1 MYFYTLAIKEKTGL
15 KISVSFKKIAITF
28 LLFTVGYFILI
39 AVNISLFS
47 NINQTQKADA
57 AIVLGAGIWNNEPS
71 PVFKERINHS
81 IFLYKKGY
89 VKSIIFT
96 GGTSDNKTLSESYVA
111 KMYAIKNGVATQDIF
126 IEEKSKIT
134 QENLAFAKEIILQN
148 NFSKILLVSD
158 PLHMKRS
165 MMMAKDLNLEAYS
178 SPTTTSKYQSTKA
191 KFIFL
196 LRETF
201 FYIAYQVYNFFL

>member
-1 MYFYTLAIKEKTGL
+1 M
-15 KISVSFKKIAITF
+15 KISVNFKKIAITF
-28 LLFTVGYFILI
+28 LLFTLGYFILI

-81 IFLYKKGY
+81 IYLYKNGY

-96 GGTSDNKTLSESYVA
+96 GGISDNKKLSESYVA
-111 KMYAIKNGVATQDIF
+111 KMYAIKNGVATQDIL

-134 QENLAFAKEIILQN
+134 QENLAFAKEITLQN

-158 PLHMKRS
+158 PLHMKRA
-165 MMMAKDLNLEAYS
+165 MLMVKDYGLMAYS
-178 SPTTTSKYQSTKA
+178 SPTPTTKYKTIKSKIMNKKSASQLGRL
-191 KFIFL
+191 IFYKIFSL
-196 LRETF
+196 
-201 FYIAYQVYNFFL
+201 

>member
-1 MYFYTLAIKEKTGL
+1 MKVIPLKSYIKKVILVLG
-15 KISVSFKKIAITF
+15 SVYIF
-28 LLFTVGYFILI
+28 YFII
-39 AVNISLFS
+39 NAVAIVIYSQKD
-47 NINQTQKADA
+47 QTQEADV

-81 IFLYKKGY
+81 IYLYKNGY

-96 GGTSDNKTLSESYVA
+96 GGISDNKKFSESYVA
-111 KMYAIKNGVATQDIF
+111 KMYAIKNGVSTQDIF
-126 IEEKSKIT
+126 TEEKSKIT
-134 QENLAFAKEIILQN
+134 QENLAFAKEITLQN

-178 SPTTTSKYQSTKA
+178 SPTATSKYQSTTN
-191 KFIFL
+191 KFKFL
-196 LRETF
+196 IREAFFYSAYQIYKTLQLNTF
-201 FYIAYQVYNFFL
+201 F

>member
-1 MYFYTLAIKEKTGL
+1 MKVIPLKSYIKKVILVLG
-15 KISVSFKKIAITF
+15 SVYIF
-28 LLFTVGYFILI
+28 YFII
-39 AVNISLFS
+39 NAVAIVIYSQKD
-47 NINQTQKADA
+47 QTQKADA

-81 IFLYKKGY
+81 IYLYKNGY

-96 GGTSDNKTLSESYVA
+96 GGISDNKKFSESYVA
-111 KMYAIKNGVATQDIF
+111 KMYAIKNGVSPQDIF

-134 QENLAFAKEIILQN
+134 QENLAFAKEITLQN

-178 SPTTTSKYQSTKA
+178 SPTATSKYQSTTN
-191 KFIFL
+191 KFKFL
-196 LRETF
+196 IREAFFYSAYQIYKTLQLNTF
-201 FYIAYQVYNFFL
+201 F

>member
-1 MYFYTLAIKEKTGL
+1 M
-15 KISVSFKKIAITF
+15 KINISFKKIAITF
-28 LLFTVGYFILI
+28 LLFTIGYFILV

-47 NINQTQKADA
+47 NINQTQKADV
-57 AIVLGAGIWNNEPS
+57 AIVLGAGVWNNEPS

-81 IFLYKKGY
+81 IYLYKNGY

-96 GGTSDNKTLSESYVA
+96 GGISDNKKFSESYVA
-111 KMYAIKNGVATQDIF
+111 KMYAIKNGVSTQDIF
-126 IEEKSKIT
+126 TEEKSKIT
-134 QENLAFAKEIILQN
+134 QENLAFAKEITLQN

-178 SPTTTSKYQSTKA
+178 SPTATSKYQSTTN
-191 KFIFL
+191 KFKFL
-196 LRETF
+196 IREAFFYSAYQIYKTLQLNTF
-201 FYIAYQVYNFFL
+201 F